1 MTKKIS
7 VLFLI
12 ILLSFMLVP
21 VVPAFASGVDVDN
34 PNDFG
39 IGYDDEG
46 KLSYGG
52 AYGKNKKQ
60 SDVWNTIFVEYK
72 GIIMGITGLG
82 TLTMVALF
90 IINFIKLG
98 QAASNPNEK
107 SRALSG
113 LLWTGIAA
121 AGLGGVT
128 IFVGLAQGLLKSK

>member
-21 VVPAFASGVDVDN
+21 AVPAFASGVDVDN
-34 PNDFG
+34 PDDFG
-39 IGYDDEG
+39 IRYDNG
-46 KLSYGG
+46 KLEYGG
-52 AYGKNKKQ
+52 AYGKDKKQ
-60 SDVWNTIFVEYK
+60 SDVWNKIFVEYK

-98 QAASNPNEK
+98 QAANNPSEK

-128 IFVGLAQGLLKSK
+128 IFVGLAQGLLKS

>member
-12 ILLSFMLVP
+12 ILLSFVLVP
-21 VVPAFASGVDVDN
+21 AVPTSASTVTDLDD
-34 PNDFG
+34 DFG
-39 IGYDDEG
+39 IEYVDG
-46 KLSYGG
+46 KLNYGG
-52 AYGKNKKQ
+52 AYGKDKKQ
-60 SDVWNTIFVEYK
+60 SDVWNKIFVEYK

-90 IINFIKLG
+90 IINFVKLG
-98 QAASNPNEK
+98 QAANNPNEK

-128 IFVGLAQGLLKSK
+128 IFVGLAQGLLKR

>member
-12 ILLSFMLVP
+12 ILLSFVFVP
-21 VVPAFASGVDVDN
+21 AVPAFASGVDVDDA
-34 PNDFG
+34 NDFG
-39 IGYDDEG
+39 IGYSDDG
-46 KLSYGG
+46 KLKYGG
-52 AYGKNKKQ
+52 AYGKNKQQ
-60 SDVWNTIFVEYK
+60 SDVWNTIFVQYK

-98 QAASNPNEK
+98 QAANNPNEK

-128 IFVGLAQGLLKSK
+128 IFVGLAQGLLKR